1 MLNLTHLLIICSSPE
16 HHHDRGCY
24 LPASNQKTDEIS
36 EAAIGLAFI
45 SSEYWPIFEQNFIK
59 GGVIS
64 LLIPNSALLVPNSA
78 VESYQIILADF
89 SE

>member
-1 MLNLTHLLIICSSPE
+1 
-16 HHHDRGCY
+16 

-59 GGVIS
+59 SGVIS
-64 LLIPNSALLVPNSA
+64 LLIPNSALLVPNGA
-78 VESYQIILADF
+78 VESYQILLADF

>member
-1 MLNLTHLLIICSSPE
+1 
-16 HHHDRGCY
+16 

-36 EAAIGLAFI
+36 EAAIGLAVI

-59 GGVIS
+59 SGVIT
-64 LLIPNSALLVPNSA
+64 LLIPNGA
-78 VESYQIILADF
+78 VESYQILLADF